1 MAPDFQRFSEPRL
14 INTGA
19 PFWSWN
25 GHLRKDELL
34 RQIDVMQTMG
44 MSGFFMHSR
53 TGLSTPYLGQE
64 WFKLIRSCAEEAKKR
79 GMEAWLYDEDRWPS
93 GSAGG
98 MATADPSYQMKY
110 LFAEIMDQD
119 EFQAGSGDIAY
130 FAAQINGNR
139 IKGVRRLRQTDGGCR
154 FNPIPQACEK
164 ILVFR
169 VRPMKQ
175 SSFYNGQTYLDTLKA
190 DATRNFI
197 SLTHEVYK
205 RECGQYFGKEIKG
218 IFTDE
223 PHRGALMDPFG
234 GEGSAS
240 VPWTEAL
247 PGEYAARFG
256 GDLLAD
262 LPELF
267 FQLNGKHLSRIK
279 WQFVE
284 LLQELFLEN
293 FAVPIQEW
301 CHDNR
306 LLLTGHVLHEDNL
319 AAQTAMQGSLMR
331 FYAHMDIP
339 GVDVLGENNRNYC
352 IVKQL
357 QSVGRQFGKPELL
370 SELYGCTGWQMT
382 FESYKYTGDWQTL
395 LGITL
400 RCHHLAWYTMEG
412 EAKRDYPASISG
424 QSAWYPEF
432 SYLERYFARMSWL
445 LRQGRSDCQ
454 ILVIN
459 PIESVWCQVHTGWS
473 SGLSAADPA
482 IIRLDI
488 GYKNIL
494 AQLMGWH
501 FDFDIGDEDF
511 LRTKGS
517 VITDQGETRLLVGEM
532 SYRVVLVPPMD
543 TLRQTT
549 LSLLEEFHAAGG
561 QLVFSTPIPF
571 HVDAVRSSAVGS
583 LASRCYM
590 TSVRSNHLTSL
601 LSGITPRILAVNS
614 KRTGQAATQV
624 IVMNRLL
631 DDDAD
636 GVCLSVLNNTD
647 RYRAIELKLDYDLK
661 VLAGRT
667 GSDFMNNDLSLE
679 LWDLAQN
686 TRTIVPAAISNNKLT
701 AYYRLEQNAA
711 VALILQRRQT
721 EGVKMLASPVLQ
733 PAGEIASPLAYRL
746 DEPNICVLDA
756 VSASFQPADGSPS
769 FETQGEILQVDRRL
783 RRHLGLPYRGGS
795 MVQPWFNSEQ
805 PPVLGRLTLC
815 LTWDIEQMPDRID
828 LVMEHPEK
836 WQFKLNQQ
844 PIKPDNTGWFID
856 PALVRLPIDTALL
869 AAGTNTL
876 VLSADWTARFDLEA
890 LYLIGPFGVRLPG
903 GAKRVLTTLPDH
915 LSCRPLSGQGLPFY
929 SGRITYQIP
938 AAMLENADT
947 LELTSDYSALIKLKA
962 PGDGQDKIMPW
973 RPFRARFTD
982 YLTEQGLWIE
992 VVLTRRNT
1000 FGPLHL
1006 CPKITEFYGPD
1017 HFISEGEHFSD
1028 DCQLIDDGLLAPP
1041 RLYRTLNPE
1050 NH

>member
-1 MAPDFQRFSEPRL
+1 MALDFQRFSEPRL
-14 INTGA
+14 VNTGA

-25 GHLRKDELL
+25 GRLQKDELL
-34 RQIDVMQTMG
+34 RQIAVMQTMG

-64 WFKLIRSCAEEAKKR
+64 WFELIRVCAEEAKKR

-98 MATADPSYQMKY
+98 MATADPAFQMKY
-110 LFAEIMDQD
+110 LFALILDQNA
-119 EFQAGSGDIAY
+119 FKAGAGDIAY
-130 FAAQINGNR
+130 FAAQFNGSR
-139 IKGVRRLRQTDGGCR
+139 IKGVHRLQWLADDHK
-154 FNPIPQACEK
+154 FNPAPRSYERLLI
-164 ILVFR
+164 FR

-197 SLTHEVYK
+197 QLTHEVYK
-205 RECGQYFGKEIKG
+205 RECGQYFGREIKG

-234 GEGSAS
+234 GEGNAS

-247 PGEYAARFG
+247 PAQYAARFG

-267 FQLNGKHLSRIK
+267 FQLNGKHLSRVK

-293 FAVPIQEW
+293 FAVPIQDW
-301 CHDNR
+301 CHDHQ

-357 QSVGRQFGKPELL
+357 QSVGRQLGKPELL

-424 QSAWYPEF
+424 QSAWYPEYA
-432 SYLERYFARMSWL
+432 YLERYFARMSWL

-459 PIESVWCQVHTGWS
+459 PIESVWCQVHVGWS

-482 IIRLDI
+482 IIRLDL
-488 GYKNIL
+488 GYKDIL

-511 LRTKGS
+511 LQSKGS
-517 VITDQGETRLLVGEM
+517 VIVDKGETRLLIGNM

-543 TLRQTT
+543 TIRHTT
-549 LSLLEEFHAAGG
+549 LSLLEEFRAAGG

-583 LASRCYM
+583 LASRSYM

-631 DDDAD
+631 AAD
-636 GVCLSVLNNTD
+636 TESICLSVLNNTE

-661 VLAGRT
+661 VLAGRI
-667 GSDFMNNDLSLE
+667 GSDPFTDDLSLE
-679 LWDLAQN
+679 LWDMAQN
-686 TRTIVPAAISNNKLT
+686 TRAIVPAVISNNKLT
-701 AYYRLEQNAA
+701 AYYRLEQNAT
-711 VALILQRRQT
+711 VALILQRRPT
-721 EGVKMLASPVLQ
+721 EGTKIISTPVLQ
-733 PAGEIASPLAYRL
+733 PAGEITSPLAYRL

-756 VSASFQPADGSPS
+756 VSALFQPADGSPS
-769 FETQGEILQVDRRL
+769 FEMQGEILQVDRRL
-783 RRHLGLPYRGGS
+783 RQKLGLPFRGGS
-795 MVQPWFNSEQ
+795 MVQPWFDSEQ
-805 PPVLGRLTLC
+805 PSVLGRLTLT
-815 LTWDIEQMPDRID
+815 LSWDIEQMPAQID

-836 WQFKLNQQ
+836 WRFNINQQ
-844 PIKPDNTGWFID
+844 PISPAAAGWFVD
-856 PALVRLPIDTALL
+856 PALVRLPIDKAWLQE
-869 AAGTNTL
+869 GTNTL
-876 VLSADWTARFDLEA
+876 VLTADWTAHFDLEA
-890 LYLIGPFGVRLPG
+890 LYLIGAFAVQLPG
-903 GAKRVLTTLPDH
+903 GAKRVLTALPDR
-915 LSCRPLSGQGLPFY
+915 LNCRPLSGQGLPFY
-929 SGRITYQIP
+929 SGRVTYQIP

-962 PGDGQDKIMPW
+962 PGDGPDKIMPW
-973 RPFRARFTD
+973 RPFRARFSD
-982 YLTEQGLWIE
+982 YLSDQGLSVE

-1006 CPKITEFYGPD
+1006 YPKISEFYGPD
-1017 HFISEGEHFSD
+1017 HFVSEGEHFSD

-1041 RLYRTLNPE
+1041 RLYRTLGI
-1050 NH
+1050 